1 MLAVIKRVMSGK
13 GDDAAALQQ
22 QITSLKTEGAE
33 ASEEIDRLK
42 AERASAATYD
52 EARELDER
60 IDRQIWITQHAAAAI
75 PGLELQLGAV
85 RAAAQAAALVRHKGI
100 LVALY
105 PKLKAALLAAVE
117 AQEMVL
123 AARETASK
131 EIGEAVVSRNLP
143 AIAYAGFLTRDL
155 VVGIWQRENDRVI
168 ADLARTSKPAAIP
181 APVRAAL
188 PAPEQ
193 KANPIIAAPAP
204 RPARVPRR
212 DAFPIDDQHALVV
225 FLNSGVDLQDGSIAG
240 IGDEI
245 ALPAEQARQLV
256 LRGAADYVQEKADG

>member
-100 LVALY
+100 L
-105 PKLKAALLAAVE
+105 
-117 AQEMVL
+117 
-123 AARETASK
+123 
-131 EIGEAVVSRNLP
+131 
-143 AIAYAGFLTRDL
+143 
-155 VVGIWQRENDRVI
+155 
-168 ADLARTSKPAAIP
+168 
-181 APVRAAL
+181 
-188 PAPEQ
+188 
-193 KANPIIAAPAP
+193 
-204 RPARVPRR
+204 
-212 DAFPIDDQHALVV
+212 
-225 FLNSGVDLQDGSIAG
+225 
-240 IGDEI
+240 
-245 ALPAEQARQLV
+245 
-256 LRGAADYVQEKADG
+256 